1 MHDIYCE
8 AFDIQ
13 KLKSLVYCHISEVAL
28 SPLPCLNQISFTFPL
43 LASQAICHPLN
54 TPPTLS
60 PGGGGKGG
68 GKQKRALV
76 SDEKSSGEN
85 QRTISRRVRIS
96 RRPSHWSK
104 SRSPLSLD
112 RAGAQQQ
119 WRGVEWRP
127 PPPGLVSKFSRK
139 HSQVY
144 FSFRLK
150 SNVFSL
156 STTKRLFK
164 HKSSGREAWE

>member
-1 MHDIYCE
+1 MLCITYMAKLL
-8 AFDIQ
+8 AF
-13 KLKSLVYCHISEVAL
+13 KNCKSLVYCYISEVAV
-28 SPLPCLNQISFTFPL
+28 SSLPCLNQISFTFPL

-60 PGGGGKGG
+60 PGGGGKGR

-119 WRGVEWRP
+119 WRGVETTTTTWL
-127 PPPGLVSKFSRK
+127 GF
-139 HSQVY
+139 QV
-144 FSFRLK
+144 FTQTFPSVLFLSFEIK
-150 SNVFSL
+150 CVFIVNNKKTL
-156 STTKRLFK
+156 
-164 HKSSGREAWE
+164 